1 MNILLDLDG
10 TLTDS
15 REGIFNCIR
24 HAFEGLEH
32 PCPDDV
38 ELRRFLGP
46 PLSETFGAVFGMG
59 SPRVTRAIEL
69 YRERFTVSG
78 MFENAVYAGIPE
90 ALARLRERG
99 ARLMIAT
106 TKPTVYAERIVE
118 HFGLGRDIEAV
129 FGSELDGTR
138 SDKRD
143 LIAWILKTR
152 ALSALATRMVGDRE
166 HDMHG
171 AAANGVF
178 GIGVLWGF
186 GSREELL
193 DAGARALCD
202 TPASLCAVAA

>member
-15 REGIFNCIR
+15 REGIFNCIK
-24 HAFEGLEH
+24 HAFDGMGH
-32 PCPDDV
+32 PCPADA

-59 SPRVTRAIEL
+59 SPAVARAIEL
-69 YRERFTVSG
+69 YRERFTVTG
-78 MFENAVYAGIPE
+78 MFENAVYPGIPD
-90 ALARLRERG
+90 ALGRLRERG

-106 TKPTVYAERIVE
+106 TKPTVFAERIVE
-118 HFGLGRDIEAV
+118 HFGLGRYIEAV

-143 LIAWILKTR
+143 LIAHILETQ
-152 ALSALATRMVGDRE
+152 ALSPAATRMVGDRE
-166 HDMHG
+166 HDTRG
-171 AAANGVF
+171 AVANGVF

-193 DAGARALCD
+193 DAGARALCE
-202 TPASLCAVAA
+202 TPGGLCDVAA